1 VRILVVEDEPAIA
14 DFVQRGLQAEGHPVE
29 IAVDG
34 PTGQE
39 RAMAAE
45 IDLVVLD
52 RMLPGR
58 DGLQVL
64 QAVRAE
70 RPALP
75 VILLTARAE
84 IADRVEGLD
93 AGATDYVSKPF
104 AFEELAARVRAH
116 LRAPAQVKATELS
129 AGGIHADLLTRE
141 VTREGTPIHLSAKEF
156 ELLAHFL
163 RHPNQVLSREQLLSA
178 VWGYD
183 FDPQTNI
190 VEVYV
195 GYLRKKLALPDSPT
209 PIQTLRSVGYRLR
222 DR

>member
-14 DFVQRGLQAEGHPVE
+14 DFVQRGLQAEGHQVE

>member
-14 DFVQRGLQAEGHPVE
+14 DFVQRGLQAEGHQVE
-29 IAVDG
+29 VATDG

-39 RAMAAE
+39 RALCDE
-45 IDLVVLD
+45 VDLVVLD
-52 RMLPGR
+52 RMLPGL

-64 QAVRAE
+64 KAVRAQ
-70 RPALP
+70 RPSLP

-84 IADRVEGLD
+84 VADRVEGLD

-116 LRAPAQVKATELS
+116 LRAPAQAKATELS
-129 AGGIHADLLTRE
+129 AGGIHADLLSRE
-141 VTREGTPIHLSAKEF
+141 VSRDGTAVHLSAKEF

-195 GYLRKKLALPDSPT
+195 GYLRKKLALPDSPA

>member
-1 VRILVVEDEPAIA
+1 MRILVVEDEPAIA
-14 DFVQRGLQAEGHPVE
+14 DFVQRGLQAEGHQVE

-34 PTGQE
+34 PSGQE

-58 DGLQVL
+58 DGLEVL
-64 QAVRAE
+64 KAVRAE

-141 VTREGTPIHLSAKEF
+141 VSRDGALIHLSAKEF
-156 ELLAHFL
+156 ELLTHFL

-195 GYLRKKLALPDSPT
+195 GYLRKKLALPDSPA